1 MQLSALRPT
10 YVKPRAS
17 MKTRLTGFKVGSA
30 RQLRRGSKLE
40 PTLVHPQP
48 RAVLGDVAK
57 GGPGRCCQFRR
68 APEDCRA
75 PVTRVGRLFRR
86 APKAPASTVRVIPT
100 PATPI
105 LRHYV
110 AVVPIPGRL
119 RTAPLHDEP
128 GRRTMAG
135 SVTVIDLRALSP
147 LKWQHVNPYGTFTL
161 DMRQCLPL
169 KQSDADQRSEERR
182 VGKECR

>member
-135 SVTVIDLRALSP
+135 SAYSNRPPCSLAPEVATRQSLRHLHPRYAAVP
-147 LKWQHVNPYGTFTL
+147 PAQAV
-161 DMRQCLPL
+161 
-169 KQSDADQRSEERR
+169 RR
-182 VGKECR
+182 